1 MVKIIRYVMNALVF
15 CSFFFVL
22 GTIGAAEIKHLPTES
37 ILIVFPAGIVAFIA
51 FGISEFCRK
60 IENR

>member
-1 MVKIIRYVMNALVF
+1 MVKIIRYAMNTLIF
-15 CSFFFVL
+15 CAFFFIL
-22 GTIGAAEIKHLPTES
+22 GKIGATEIKNLPTES
-37 ILIVFPAGIVAFIA
+37 ILIVFPAGIIAFIA